1 MTFSDL
7 ASIGSLV
14 SGVAVLISLIYL
26 SVQVRQA
33 ERNQRALMQQGRAA
47 RVCDSTLRVA
57 EPAMSEIFRRGN
69 AGDESLTVEQLHQFT
84 LMCRAGFVSGE
95 DSFLQYLSGQLDEA
109 AYRSYV
115 AGVRSIFSAPGMRA
129 MWRMSSQQY
138 GKEYRKF
145 MDSILDET
153 QPVLQSDQLA
163 RWIGSVREEKEGVT
177 ASG

>member
-1 MTFSDL
+1 
-7 ASIGSLV
+7 
-14 SGVAVLISLIYL
+14 
-26 SVQVRQA
+26 
-33 ERNQRALMQQGRAA
+33 
-47 RVCDSTLRVA
+47 
-57 EPAMSEIFRRGN
+57 
-69 AGDESLTVEQLHQFT
+69 
-84 LMCRAGFVSGE
+84 VSGE
-95 DSFLQYLSGQLDEA
+95 DSFLHSLSGQLDEA

-115 AGVRSIFSAPGMRA
+115 AGVRSIFTAPGMRA

-138 GKEYRKF
+138 GEEYRKF

>member
-1 MTFSDL
+1 
-7 ASIGSLV
+7 
-14 SGVAVLISLIYL
+14 
-26 SVQVRQA
+26 
-33 ERNQRALMQQGRAA
+33 
-47 RVCDSTLRVA
+47 
-57 EPAMSEIFRRGN
+57 
-69 AGDESLTVEQLHQFT
+69 
-84 LMCRAGFVSGE
+84 
-95 DSFLQYLSGQLDEA
+95 
-109 AYRSYV
+109 
-115 AGVRSIFSAPGMRA
+115 MRA